1 MLNLKN
7 KYTAPVRFIS
17 YYRSSVSPRNRCRPY
32 PRLYHRSVS
41 SNIISS
47 RVDVCLLHTVDDR
60 PEVKYLN
67 RYVKQNICAAGPE
80 VWLDLGIELL
90 QQEDIAA
97 LKTIKCNIS
106 DCTVRC
112 SEMFEL
118 WLERQPKASW
128 RNLIEALKQI
138 HQNQLAFKI
147 EDLLSVRQTNEE
159 LEVVTVHPVL
169 TADHST
175 LTQHNGMSYVCIYH
189 GFKWLSHAHLL

>member
-1 MLNLKN
+1 M
-7 KYTAPVRFIS
+7 
-17 YYRSSVSPRNRCRPY
+17 
-32 PRLYHRSVS
+32 
-41 SNIISS
+41 
-47 RVDVCLLHTVDDR
+47 DDR
-60 PEVKYLN
+60 PEIKYFNRHVKE
-67 RYVKQNICAAGPE
+67 NICAAGPE

-97 LKTIKCNIS
+97 LKTIKSNVS

-138 HQNQLAFKI
+138 HQNKLAFNI

-159 LEVVTVHPVL
+159 VVTVNPVL

-175 LTQHNGMSYVCIYH
+175 LTQHNGMSYACMYH
-189 GFKWLSHAHLL
+189 